1 MEFVLLMGKKQ
12 TRWWHGIRSGRLG
25 IRRYLKTLDRNTKW
39 FDKTRMKISRRSW
52 CLYFEYFHK
61 IENLTHNVIDL
72 RSSPKKEKSL
82 TLSLVMT
89 KILRYLISRCHSFP
103 QKYQNEKFR
112 IDIKELNVQLKI
124 ESFIKRARMKSFSS
138 VSRWI
143 SILSRIYTY
152 IYICIYICIC
162 LWKNYE
168 YFLKLILYND
178 FLWNRDFNFDI
189 HFIN

>member
-1 MEFVLLMGKKQ
+1 M
-12 TRWWHGIRSGRLG
+12 TWNSIRSSWNTSILEDV
-25 IRRYLKTLDRNTKW
+25 DRNTKR
-39 FDKTRMKISRRSW
+39 FGKTRMKISRRNW

-61 IENLTHNVIDL
+61 IENQTHNVIDL
-72 RSSPKKEKSL
+72 RSSPKKKSL

-124 ESFIKRARMKSFSS
+124 ESFIKWSRMKSFSS
-138 VSRWI
+138 VIRWI
-143 SILSRIYTY
+143 SILVRIY
-152 IYICIYICIC
+152 IYIYILRKYIYIYIY
-162 LWKNYE
+162 LHMLMEKYE

-178 FLWNRDFNFDI
+178 FLWNRDFNYDI